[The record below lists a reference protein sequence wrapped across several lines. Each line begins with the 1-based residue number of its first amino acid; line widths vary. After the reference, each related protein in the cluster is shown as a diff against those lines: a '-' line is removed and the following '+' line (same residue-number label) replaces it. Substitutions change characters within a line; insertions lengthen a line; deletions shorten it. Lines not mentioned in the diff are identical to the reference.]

1 MAANNVPTGFEVT
14 IEPAGYAV
22 VSMVSEPVNTL
33 SLDFWKGLTSILDA
47 CEADPKV
54 RGILLR
60 SGLKRDVFTA
70 GNDIKELYAP
80 MTSGERY
87 KCGSVDLEVV
97 FFIWGVDDAD
107 VGVWPGGRD
116 NTGYIYFIPLLL
128 QGLLAELKQI
138 SGSAVRLPSGHCRCH
153 SGRVPCWRLLH
164 LHGLR
169 LPHHDGEWPHW

>member
-1 MAANNVPTGFEVT
+1 MAANNVPKGFEVT

-80 MTSGERY
+80 MTSGDRY
-87 KCGSVDLEVV
+87 KCDIV
-97 FFIWGVDDAD
+97 
-107 VGVWPGGRD
+107 
-116 NTGYIYFIPLLL
+116 
-128 QGLLAELKQI
+128 EL
-138 SGSAVRLPSGHCRCH
+138 
-153 SGRVPCWRLLH
+153 
-164 LHGLR
+164 
-169 LPHHDGEWPHW
+169 